1 MKLRLLIALVVLA
14 AISLA
19 LAGWAV
25 QGVRSVFRG
34 TASRRPRL
42 ATA

>member
-1 MKLRLLIALVVLA
+1 MKTKFLIALIVSA

-25 QGVRSVFRG
+25 QGIRWTFG
-34 TASRRPRL
+34 GFASRRPRV

>member
-1 MKLRLLIALVVLA
+1 MKLRLLIGIVVIA
-14 AISLA
+14 AITLA

-25 QGVRSVFRG
+25 QGVRWLVGGS
-34 TASRRPRL
+34 SPRRTRL

>member
-1 MKLRLLIALVVLA
+1 MKLRLLITLVVVA
-14 AISLA
+14 AITLA

-25 QGVRSVFRG
+25 QGVRRLLGGSS
-34 TASRRPRL
+34 ARRVRV

>member
-1 MKLRLLIALVVLA
+1 MKLRLFIGLVVVA
-14 AISLA
+14 AITLA

-25 QGVRSVFRG
+25 QGVRWVVAGGS
-34 TASRRPRL
+34 SRRPRL

>member
-1 MKLRLLIALVVLA
+1 MSLRLIIVLVVVA
-14 AISLA
+14 AIALA

-25 QGVRSVFRG
+25 QGLRWIFRG
-34 TASRRPRL
+34 APARRPRL